1 MFPYFNLSLRLLP
14 EENFTS
20 STDALV
26 GKGLNWGDVAP
37 LGMRGGGG
45 GGGGGGGRGGGQGGW
60 GGGGSDSG
68 SFGVAMKL
76 CGGEFDGSILR
87 SV

>member
-1 MFPYFNLSLRLLP
+1 MVVVVVVV
-14 EENFTS
+14 
-20 STDALV
+20 V
-26 GKGLNWGDVAP
+26 GVVV
-37 LGMRGGGG
+37 REV
-45 GGGGGGGRGGGQGGW
+45 